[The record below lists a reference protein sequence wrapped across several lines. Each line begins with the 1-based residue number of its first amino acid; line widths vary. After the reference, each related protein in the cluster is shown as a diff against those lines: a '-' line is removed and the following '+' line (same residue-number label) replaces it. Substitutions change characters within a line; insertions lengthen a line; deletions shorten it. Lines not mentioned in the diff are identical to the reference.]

1 MMNPNSQKPTV
12 TLEDLL
18 RLKRA
23 ERPPTEFWNQFDRE
37 LRAKQLAAI
46 VEPRPWW
53 APFIRFGSRMAR
65 YQLPVGA
72 AAILALS
79 FVTVRQYHSG
89 EALPV
94 YTPAVSSLT
103 TSASASV
110 EQATVEPRAVVAR
123 ETVATM
129 APAAPMT
136 VASQTSTAAVPVTAP
151 VANTMPNQAP
161 ASATFAMLGAG
172 FANRVD
178 EPASARFLGTD
189 LQALPDSEV
198 ILSDA
203 LTRPSRTLAVRQPVR
218 EPLTQVASPREAR
231 LARLLSSG
239 LSSSMASNA
248 DLTMRTTER
257 TARNLTEER
266 LYDSISRINASGAGV
281 LVKF

>member
-1 MMNPNSQKPTV
+1 MNPDRQKPTV

-23 ERPPTEFWNQFDRE
+23 ERPPTEFWAQFDRE

-53 APFIRFGSRMAR
+53 APFIRFGTRMAR

-72 AAILALS
+72 AAVLALS
-79 FVTVRQYHSG
+79 FVTIREYRSG
-89 EALPV
+89 EALTV
-94 YTPAVSSLT
+94 YSPAISSVSVP
-103 TSASASV
+103 AAVSV
-110 EQATVEPRAVVAR
+110 EQPKMEPVAVAAR
-123 ETVATM
+123 ETVATVT
-129 APAAPMT
+129 PAAPMIVVPQASAPAVQ
-136 VASQTSTAAVPVTAP
+136 VAAPAANP
-151 VANTMPNQAP
+151 MPNQAP
-161 ASATFAMLGAG
+161 VSATFAMLGAG
-172 FANRVD
+172 FSSRVD
-178 EPASARFLGTD
+178 EPASARFLGSD
-189 LQALPDSEV
+189 LQALPDTEA
-198 ILSDA
+198 ILSDG
-203 LTRPSRTLAVRQPVR
+203 LTRPSRTLAGRQPVR

-231 LARLLSSG
+231 LARLLSPG

-257 TARNLTEER
+257 TARNLTEDR